1 MNWWPFGGSST
12 TQAGPLPLHDD
23 IEKRAK
29 HYLDDVDNGK
39 FVYPACKRTASDSA
53 GDEPSICDHTRLEAF
68 RYLLSVPRREFALL
82 AEPDQQ
88 SALLDGYLRQLPHD
102 QTVVEFTG
110 NTSADLAIAIL
121 AGFNW
126 LVQCA
131 VQAGADPKE
140 FLGALRNFRKVAST
154 AQKWWAEEGAK
165 ARYAEMLA
173 AGQEPPLFLNL
184 VWTDYTRMANEIAAA
199 RVAKR

>member
-12 TQAGPLPLHDD
+12 TQTGPLPLHED

-29 HYLDDVDNGK
+29 QYLDDVDNGK
-39 FVYPACKRTASDSA
+39 LVYPACKRPASDQA
-53 GDEPSICDHTRLEAF
+53 GDEASILEHTRLEAF
-68 RYLLSVPRREFALL
+68 RYLLSVPRREFTLL
-82 AEPDQQ
+82 ADPDQQ
-88 SALLDGYLRQLPHD
+88 AALLEGYLRQLPHD

-110 NTSADLAIAIL
+110 NTTADLAIAIL

-140 FLGALRNFRKVAST
+140 FLGALRNFRKVASS
-154 AQKWWAEEGAK
+154 AQKFWAADD
-165 ARYAEMLA
+165 ARQRYADMLA
-173 AGQEPPLFLNL
+173 AKEEPPLFFNL
-184 VWTDYTRMANEIAAA
+184 VWTDY
-199 RVAKR
+199 

>member
-12 TQAGPLPLHDD
+12 TQTGPLPLHED

-29 HYLDDVDNGK
+29 QYLDDVDNGK
-39 FVYPACKRTASDSA
+39 FVYPACKRAASDTA
-53 GDEPSICDHTRLEAF
+53 GDEQSISDHTRLEAF

-88 SALLDGYLRQLPHD
+88 AALLDGYLRQLPHD
-102 QTVVEFTG
+102 QTVIEFTG
-110 NTSADLAIAIL
+110 NTSADLSIAIL

-140 FLGALRNFRKVAST
+140 FLGALRNFRKVASS
-154 AQKWWAEEGAK
+154 AQKWWAVDGAK
-165 ARYAEMLA
+165 ERYAEMLA
-173 AGQEPPLFLNL
+173 AKQEPPLFLNL
-184 VWTDYTRMANEIAAA
+184 VWTDYTRMATEIAAA
-199 RVAKR
+199 RVARR

>member
-12 TQAGPLPLHDD
+12 TQNGPLPLHED
-23 IEKRAK
+23 IEKRTK
-29 HYLDDVDNGK
+29 QYLDDVDNGK
-39 FVYPACKRTASDSA
+39 LVYPACKRAASDQA
-53 GDEPSICDHTRLEAF
+53 GDEASICDHTRLEAF

-82 AEPDQQ
+82 ADPDKQA
-88 SALLDGYLRQLPHD
+88 ALLEGYLRQLPHD

-110 NTSADLAIAIL
+110 NTPADLAIAIL

-126 LVQCA
+126 LIQCA

-140 FLGALRNFRKVAST
+140 FLGALRNFRKVASS
-154 AQKWWAEEGAK
+154 AQKWWAMDGAR
-165 ARYAEMLA
+165 ARCAEMLA

>member
-1 MNWWPFGGSST
+1 M
-12 TQAGPLPLHDD
+12 PLHED

-29 HYLDDVDNGK
+29 QYLDDVDNGK
-39 FVYPACKRTASDSA
+39 FVYPACKRAVSDSA
-53 GDEPSICDHTRLEAF
+53 GDEASICDHTRLEAF
-68 RYLLSVPRREFALL
+68 RYLLSVPRREFTLL

-88 SALLDGYLRQLPHD
+88 AALLDGYLRQLPHD

-140 FLGALRNFRKVAST
+140 FLGALRNFRKVASS
-154 AQKWWAEEGAK
+154 AQKWWAAEGAK
-165 ARYAEMLA
+165 QRYAEMLA
-173 AGQEPPLFLNL
+173 ANQEPPLFLNL

-199 RVAKR
+199 RGEA